1 ELQNT
6 SDRDDISLTDASQL
20 DTDFPVKSSDSDPT
34 IGPVDQSVG
43 GSLTLYLESGE
54 TCRLRL
60 NTSTDYGQCLLALYS
75 IMNKNKLLRGYPDIE
90 HAWIVTVRYKIR
102 ATQIPLASLM
112 ASGFTNSIGRRFL
125 CLTISEFLIVHSNLR
140 QPEMVCPYSFVRQC
154 ASRRDGQFRLFLG
167 RASPMGECEVA
178 VQMSNAA
185 IARSAHELFVKLM
198 NQSGARYHQFRSSF
212 VDNVNTELTEQ
223 FPRLPRPS
231 LAVIRT
237 ESNDPQVIRIGFGTP
252 SSAKSD
258 ESKRSARLSE
268 ANTRSWYTLSREN
281 SHPTP
286 IDVSV
291 KNQSSLGVRRVK
303 SFILAESLRA
313 GTAGHRDMH
322 SRRRIRSTDGRVCIT
337 GEKSSLPKSI
347 CSSIATTP
355 LIEAC
360 DHYVEMTDHFDASEN
375 TPHQMTLSG
384 HSVQESGRPRH
395 ASSPGVANS
404 VQVTLRCKSHIPWS
418 VHRSPLLSSV
428 SVASTN
434 SISNRP
440 SRPMSHRGD
449 DTLFADVVCDPQSG
463 ILNHPNGKTRQSLT
477 LLHSDSGCWNRQT
490 NRRNSISMFCHGV
503 HPRLRTMS
511 DVTST
516 TNWDRSALRSA
527 RRKLSDIHFSHP
539 TQQPLDP
546 GTCRTTEG
554 QNASTGWRFSFA
566 SFLSSPVDS
575 STRNSCTTAA
585 CCTPASCSNLQRSQD
600 LIQIL
605 EVGYENNS
613 HDLAIQ
619 SRPRA
624 HTVGSSLLIGS
635 RLAATKLVCKPHVI
649 RAPRHPRLYSPKETM
664 IELNTSDHTFG
675 RLLAYNSTHADQNRP
690 SCTLSFA
697 DHYAL

>member
-1 ELQNT
+1 
-6 SDRDDISLTDASQL
+6 
-20 DTDFPVKSSDSDPT
+20 
-34 IGPVDQSVG
+34 
-43 GSLTLYLESGE
+43 
-54 TCRLRL
+54 
-60 NTSTDYGQCLLALYS
+60 
-75 IMNKNKLLRGYPDIE
+75 
-90 HAWIVTVRYKIR
+90 
-102 ATQIPLASLM
+102 
-112 ASGFTNSIGRRFL
+112 
-125 CLTISEFLIVHSNLR
+125 
-140 QPEMVCPYSFVRQC
+140 
-154 ASRRDGQFRLFLG
+154 
-167 RASPMGECEVA
+167 
-178 VQMSNAA
+178 
-185 IARSAHELFVKLM
+185 
-198 NQSGARYHQFRSSF
+198 
-212 VDNVNTELTEQ
+212 
-223 FPRLPRPS
+223 
-231 LAVIRT
+231 
-237 ESNDPQVIRIGFGTP
+237 
-252 SSAKSD
+252 
-258 ESKRSARLSE
+258 
-268 ANTRSWYTLSREN
+268 
-281 SHPTP
+281 
-286 IDVSV
+286 
-291 KNQSSLGVRRVK
+291 
-303 SFILAESLRA
+303 
-313 GTAGHRDMH
+313 
-322 SRRRIRSTDGRVCIT
+322 
-337 GEKSSLPKSI
+337 
-347 CSSIATTP
+347 
-355 LIEAC
+355 
-360 DHYVEMTDHFDASEN
+360 
-375 TPHQMTLSG
+375 MTLSG